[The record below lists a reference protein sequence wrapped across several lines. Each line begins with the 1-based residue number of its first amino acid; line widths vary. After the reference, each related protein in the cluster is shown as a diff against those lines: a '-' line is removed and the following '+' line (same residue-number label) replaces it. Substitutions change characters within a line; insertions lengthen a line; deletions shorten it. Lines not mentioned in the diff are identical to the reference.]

1 MQSQADLVP
10 EESSVPSQSI
20 QLAVLQATSVSGN
33 PEQNL
38 ETLSR
43 WAGKAARQ
51 GTQLLV
57 TPELFVPSYEP
68 ATVHAVDGADQ
79 RRSLAEIAAKH
90 QIGLVA
96 STVEFDGNY
105 RYICA
110 SLFDDEG
117 NEVSRY
123 RKIHLFG
130 EVENKFFSTST
141 VPPKVVEFRGMKV
154 ALGICFDVE
163 FPEFVRSAALAGA
176 ELMCVPTAVPSRDA
190 TPGNQ
195 TPFDSSLVPTLLVR
209 ARALESQV
217 YIAYA
222 NQAGSQFV
230 GRSTI
235 VSPMGE
241 SIVASEAS
249 HNLLKATIDLGT
261 VAHARSEVGY
271 LGVVRNQHRSSN

>member
-1 MQSQADLVP
+1 MP
-10 EESSVPSQSI
+10 EENSVPSPSI
-20 QLAVLQATSVSGN
+20 QIAVLQSTSISGN
-33 PEQNL
+33 PEKNM

-43 WAGKAARQ
+43 WASKAARQ

-57 TPELFVPSYEP
+57 TPELFVPGYEP
-68 ATVHAVDGADQ
+68 STVYAVDGAEQ
-79 RRSLAEIAAKH
+79 RRTLAEIAAKH

-96 STVEFDGNY
+96 STVEFDGDNK
-105 RYICA
+105 YICA
-110 SLFDDEG
+110 SLFDRNG
-117 NEVSRY
+117 NEVARY
-123 RKIHLFG
+123 RKMHLFG
-130 EVENKFFSTST
+130 EAENKFFSTST
-141 VPPKVVEFRGMKV
+141 VAPKVVEFRGMKV

-176 ELMCVPTAVPSRDA
+176 ELLCVPTAVPSRDA

-195 TPFDSSLVPTLLVR
+195 TAFDSSLVPTLLVR
-209 ARALESQV
+209 ARAVESQI

-241 SIVASEAS
+241 SILASEAS
-249 HNLLKATIDLGT
+249 ENLLKATIDRGT
-261 VAHARSEVGY
+261 LAHARSEVGY
-271 LGVVRNQHRSSN
+271 LDVVRNQHRSSN